1 MVNVENLEKCQS
13 LYCEPCRNHC
23 ETKSLLFFKT
33 LVTGFWNATAQAKSP
48 YTLIPSTVTNNE

>member
-1 MVNVENLEKCQS
+1 MLKIWRNVRAYTVNLDVIIA
-13 LYCEPCRNHC
+13 